1 MNQRQPGCTAG
12 AEARPADWTGV
23 RGGCGPEAF
32 RGTRRLAPTPPASS
46 PGTMHTTALPS
57 DGAGCFVKQHGP
69 MQMLAVVIKWP
80 RQYFV
85 SSLVLLS

>member
-1 MNQRQPGCTAG
+1 MNQRQPGCVAG
-12 AEARPADWTGV
+12 AEARPAYWTGV

-32 RGTRRLAPTPPASS
+32 RGTRKLAPTPPASS
-46 PGTMHTTALPS
+46 LGSMHMTALPS
-57 DGAGCFVKQHGP
+57 GGAGCFVKQHGP
-69 MQMLAVVIKWP
+69 MQMLAVVIKRL